1 MEIAKLRSKGQI
13 TIPDIRQKMDLKKV
27 DKILFFEEN
36 GKYYIQNSNS
46 AALKIM
52 QNVMKGEAEKA
63 GFKNPDDVV
72 KYIKDMRKRPEN
84 NYGNNG

>member
-1 MEIAKLRSKGQI
+1 
-13 TIPDIRQKMDLKKV
+13 
-27 DKILFFEEN
+27 
-36 GKYYIQNSNS
+36 
-46 AALKIM
+46 M

-72 KYIKDMRKRPEN
+72 KYIKDMRKRPKN